1 MDVVTFHKRAN
12 LPQITISVKSTGK
25 CLDHMLGVANGV
37 RPDLLDR
44 NIWTRSPFGLLYLFY
59 IQYILSMLE
68 NWVLMVDTSES
79 Q

>member
-25 CLDHMLGVANGV
+25 CLDHTLGVANGV

-44 NIWTRSPFGLLYLFY
+44 NI
-59 IQYILSMLE
+59 
-68 NWVLMVDTSES
+68 
-79 Q
+79 